1 MTKKATIFTIAV
13 AIIICVLV
21 VITCLSYFHQK
32 SSGNIPLLN
41 EYQLKYG
48 SSPSYVKK
56 QLGEALKII
65 QNVCDTNQAAYEYSA
80 EVLNHKASMTCYFVD
95 DCELIQVDIKWTLD
109 SSDMAKDLC
118 AKAETILI
126 EAYASE
132 DDYFYN
138 SAENYVSLGKNN
150 GATGVFYK
158 ITVEENILFIS
169 CINNK

>member
-1 MTKKATIFTIAV
+1 MGRKATIFAIVVAV
-13 AIIICVLV
+13 IICIWV
-21 VITCLSYFHQK
+21 VAAGLSYFYQK
-32 SSGNIPLLN
+32 SGGNIPILN
-41 EYQLKYG
+41 EYRLKYG

-56 QLGEALKII
+56 QLGDALKII
-65 QNVCDTNQAAYEYSA
+65 PNVCDTNQTSYEYSA
-80 EVLNHKASMTCYFVD
+80 EVLNHKASLICYFAE

-109 SSDMAKDLC
+109 SNDMAKELC
-118 AKAETILI
+118 TKVESILI

-158 ITVEENILFIS
+158 ISVEENVLFIS